1 MENCGYFDMK
11 QLRNLID
18 QHVKGIKDNSAP
30 LWTLMMFE
38 SFLRQN
44 KIGD

>member
-1 MENCGYFDMK
+1 MK

-44 KIGD
+44 KIGG